1 MKVYIVDPPYYQKYL
16 IFLGDMQSAFLNIWV
31 AEEDHD
37 FLRFLCVKDV
47 DQNGFELVVKRFSV
61 AVLKYLGLNEDL
73 VMKVLND
80 FYMDD
85 SISGS
90 DSSEK
95 CFEFYSQIKKKK
107 P

>member
-1 MKVYIVDPPYYQKYL
+1 MTVR
-16 IFLGDMQSAFLNIWV
+16 
-31 AEEDHD
+31 HH
-37 FLRFLCVKDV
+37 
-47 DQNGFELVVKRFSV
+47 
-61 AVLKYLGLNEDL
+61 VLKYLGLNEDL

-95 CFEFYSQIKKKK
+95 FFEFYSQIKKKNPK
-107 P
+107 RRELNLRKWISNCSGILKLMNC

>member
-1 MKVYIVDPPYYQKYL
+1 MTVR
-16 IFLGDMQSAFLNIWV
+16 
-31 AEEDHD
+31 HH
-37 FLRFLCVKDV
+37 
-47 DQNGFELVVKRFSV
+47 
-61 AVLKYLGLNEDL
+61 VLKYLGLNEDL

-95 CFEFYSQIKKKK
+95 CFEFYSQIKKKIPK
-107 P
+107 RRELNLRKWISNCSGILKLMNC

>member
-1 MKVYIVDPPYYQKYL
+1 MTVR
-16 IFLGDMQSAFLNIWV
+16 
-31 AEEDHD
+31 HH
-37 FLRFLCVKDV
+37 
-47 DQNGFELVVKRFSV
+47 
-61 AVLKYLGLNEDL
+61 VLKYLGLNEDL

-107 P
+107 PKRRELNLRKWISNCSGILKLMNC

>member
-1 MKVYIVDPPYYQKYL
+1 MTVR
-16 IFLGDMQSAFLNIWV
+16 
-31 AEEDHD
+31 HH
-37 FLRFLCVKDV
+37 
-47 DQNGFELVVKRFSV
+47 
-61 AVLKYLGLNEDL
+61 VLKYLGLNEDL

-107 P
+107 TLKEGSLTSENGFLIVLEF

>member
-1 MKVYIVDPPYYQKYL
+1 MTVR
-16 IFLGDMQSAFLNIWV
+16 
-31 AEEDHD
+31 HH
-37 FLRFLCVKDV
+37 
-47 DQNGFELVVKRFSV
+47 
-61 AVLKYLGLNEDL
+61 VLKYLGLNEDL

-95 CFEFYSQIKKKK
+95 CFEFYSQIKKNPKRRELNLRK
-107 P
+107 WISNCSGILKLMNC

>member
-1 MKVYIVDPPYYQKYL
+1 MTVR
-16 IFLGDMQSAFLNIWV
+16 
-31 AEEDHD
+31 HH
-37 FLRFLCVKDV
+37 
-47 DQNGFELVVKRFSV
+47 
-61 AVLKYLGLNEDL
+61 VLKYLGLTEDL

-95 CFEFYSQIKKKK
+95 CFEFYSQIKKKTLK
-107 P
+107 EGSLTSENGFLIVLEF

>member
-1 MKVYIVDPPYYQKYL
+1 MTVR
-16 IFLGDMQSAFLNIWV
+16 
-31 AEEDHD
+31 HH
-37 FLRFLCVKDV
+37 
-47 DQNGFELVVKRFSV
+47 
-61 AVLKYLGLNEDL
+61 VLKYLGLNEDL

-95 CFEFYSQIKKKK
+95 CFEFYSQIKKKQ